1 MISSSLVRRF
11 DDPVELRFVIGHEM
25 GHIRARHVKWKTIL
39 GAIIESARI
48 MGPLPSEAAILPFL
62 PLLKWSREAE
72 MSADNAGLICCQNLR
87 AAEVTLVRLALNIE
101 KGKIGRIDVD
111 EFLRQREAEDLS
123 KFSEMML
130 LWRQLQ
136 REHPFVPDR
145 ILQLREYYQS
155 RAYQHIWE

>member
-1 MISSSLVRRF
+1 
-11 DDPVELRFVIGHEM
+11 
-25 GHIRARHVKWKTIL
+25 
-39 GAIIESARI
+39 
-48 MGPLPSEAAILPFL
+48 
-62 PLLKWSREAE
+62 